1 MVYSN
6 LQKYWGMLFKKL
18 AISSWTETESGGKI
32 KIMGK
37 CLIKKIIC
45 PILAEK
51 LNEKENI
58 SIVPNFWSSLCYI
71 PYNAASQGDISSTLN
86 CIKSLFRDV

>member
-1 MVYSN
+1 
-6 LQKYWGMLFKKL
+6 MLFKKL
-18 AISSWTETESGGKI
+18 EISSWTETEIGGKN

-37 CLIKKIIC
+37 FLFKKIIC
-45 PILAEK
+45 RVFAEK

-58 SIVPNFWSSLCYI
+58 SIVPNFWSSLWYI
-71 PYNAASQGDISSTLN
+71 SYNAASQGNILSTLD